1 MDLVVREAILVEEQ
15 EHVLC
20 PIDGWDLLL
29 ELDTAHMRL
38 DRINDERAAEA
49 RQLSQLVV
57 KISDVLVDLGMLPVQ
72 DIPQLLKSTPEALP
86 AANLILKLLQE
97 VLDSDAV
104 PWD

>member
-15 EHVLC
+15 EHGLC

-29 ELDTAHMRL
+29 ELDMAHMRL

-57 KISDVLVDLGMLPVQ
+57 KISDVLVDLGMLPIQ
-72 DIPQLLKSTPEALP
+72 DIPQLLKSTPEVLP

>member
-29 ELDTAHMRL
+29 ELDMAHMRL

-72 DIPQLLKSTPEALP
+72 DIPQLLKSTPEVLP
-86 AANLILKLLQE
+86 VANLILKLLQE

>member
-72 DIPQLLKSTPEALP
+72 DIPQLLKSTPEVLP
-86 AANLILKLLQE
+86 AANLILKFLQE
-97 VLDSDAV
+97 VLDSDVV